1 VEILESVAQNFQIHQ
16 VLVVWVVHPGDSKVG
31 STKNKILIKIE
42 EAMVVDLR
50 TVDMV
55 SRDLRNL
62 LDIKG
67 ISSISKVEMEEFSH
81 ITTYARIIM
90 PMMISISIKLFRFKS
105 MTRRLED
112 LYQDR
117 VDLILRKISTSMS
130 QLRVFQVC
138 DRGLRF
144 NARCS
149 FHRMGSLTTLVS
161 LLGLKVQTKNN
172 LKSKHTARFSSGI

>member
-1 VEILESVAQNFQIHQ
+1 MEILESVAQNFQIHQ

-81 ITTYARIIM
+81 ITTWARAM
-90 PMMISISIKLFRFKS
+90 PMMISTLIKLFRFKS